1 MRDALLL
8 LLSFAGL
15 VLTACDLGAA
25 STVTYD
31 DSGQDSEPS
40 ADDSGG
46 GGDDT
51 GGGGD
56 DSGDDSG
63 GDDTSAPE
71 DADGDGYT
79 AVEGD
84 CDDGDAGVHPDV
96 PDTCDGLDQDC
107 DAEIDEDA
115 AADDPYEPNDTSPT
129 SLGALEDTPEH
140 QLVGFLHNDQDTD
153 RFSFTVVDEWWDSFK
168 VEVSLSNIPADAT
181 YRLTL
186 NRLSSVGDAPLG
198 ELDRVFGSG
207 SLSLTLEDS
216 AGDEDGG
223 EYEIVVE
230 AIAGADCGQ
239 GYLLVVQKP

>member
-1 MRDALLL
+1 MRTTLV
-8 LLSFAGL
+8 LLSSLPLLAL
-15 VLTACDLGAA
+15 SACDLGAA

-31 DSGQDSEPS
+31 DSGLDSEVEP
-40 ADDSGG
+40 DDS
-46 GGDDT
+46 
-51 GGGGD
+51 GGGD
-56 DSGDDSG
+56 DSGDSGGGDSG

-71 DADGDGYT
+71 DLDGDGFT
-79 AVEGD
+79 EAEGD

-96 PDTCDGLDQDC
+96 PDTCDGVDQDC
-107 DAEIDEDA
+107 DEALDEDA
-115 AADDPYEPNDTSPT
+115 ASDDPYEPNDTSPT
-129 SLGALEDTPEH
+129 ALGALEDTPEH

-153 RFSFTVVDEWWDSFK
+153 RFSFSVVDEWWDSFK
-168 VEVSLSNIPADAT
+168 VEVSLSNIPADGT

-198 ELDRVFGSG
+198 ELDQVFGSG
-207 SLSLTLEDS
+207 SLSLTLAD
-216 AGDEDGG
+216 ATGDEDGG

>member
-1 MRDALLL
+1 MRNNLLL
-8 LLSFAGL
+8 LTLALGG
-15 VLTACDLGAA
+15 CDLGAA

-31 DSGQDSEPS
+31 DSGQDSEAS
-40 ADDSGG
+40 ADDSGA
-46 GGDDT
+46 DDS
-51 GGGGD
+51 GGD
-56 DSGDDSG
+56 DSGGDDS

-71 DADGDGYT
+71 DVDGDGYT
-79 AVEGD
+79 VAEGD
-84 CDDGDAGVHPDV
+84 CDDGDAGVYPDA

-107 DAEIDEDA
+107 DEEIDEDA
-115 AADDPYEPNDTSPT
+115 ASDDPYEPNDTSPY

-153 RFSFTVVDEWWDSFK
+153 RFSFRVVDEWWDSFT
-168 VEVSLSNIPADAT
+168 VEVSLSNIPADGT

-186 NRLSSVGDAPLG
+186 NRRQSDGDAPLG
-198 ELDRVFGSG
+198 EVDRVFGSG

-223 EYEIVVE
+223 EYELVVE

>member
-1 MRDALLL
+1 MRTTLV
-8 LLSFAGL
+8 LLSSLPLPAFS
-15 VLTACDLGAA
+15 ACDLGAA

-31 DSGQDSEPS
+31 DSGLDSEVEP
-40 ADDSGG
+40 DDS
-46 GGDDT
+46 
-51 GGGGD
+51 GGGD
-56 DSGDDSG
+56 DSGGDDSGGGDSG

-71 DADGDGYT
+71 DGDGDGFT
-79 AVEGD
+79 EAEGD

-96 PDTCDGLDQDC
+96 PDTCDGVDQDC
-107 DAEIDEDA
+107 DEALDEDA
-115 AADDPYEPNDTSPT
+115 ASDDPYEPNDTSPFG
-129 SLGALEDTPEH
+129 LGALEDTPEH

-153 RFSFTVVDEWWDSFK
+153 RFVFSVVDEWWDSFK
-168 VEVSLSNIPADAT
+168 VEVSLSNIPADGT

-198 ELDRVFGSG
+198 ELDQVFGSG
-207 SLSLTLEDS
+207 SLSLTLAD
-216 AGDEDGG
+216 ATGDEDGG

>member
-1 MRDALLL
+1 MSTTLVLLL
-8 LLSFAGL
+8 LGL
-15 VLTACDLGAA
+15 IGCDLGAA

-31 DSGQDSEPS
+31 DSGQDSEAPADDS
-40 ADDSGG
+40 GADDSGG
-46 GGDDT
+46 GDS
-51 GGGGD
+51 GGGD
-56 DSGDDSG
+56 SG
-63 GDDTSAPE
+63 GGEDTSAPE
-71 DADGDGYT
+71 DVDGDGFT
-79 AVEGD
+79 EAEGD

-107 DAEIDEDA
+107 DDAIDEDA
-115 AADDPYEPNDTSPT
+115 ASDDPYEPNDTSPYG
-129 SLGALEDTPEH
+129 LGALEDTPEH

-153 RFSFTVVDEWWDSFK
+153 RFSFSVVDEWWDSFK

-186 NRLSSVGDAPLG
+186 NRISSVGDAPLG